1 MANLVDVGQR
11 GECRTDSAAARSPS
25 RALGVCPLPLPAVGR
40 VESRAGAW
48 AGAGGG
54 QEGGGTVT
62 VPALCWVLCS
72 SLAAGR
78 VHPVFICAWRGVK
91 SLQRV

>member
-25 RALGVCPLPLPAVGR
+25 RALGVCPLPLPALGR

-48 AGAGGG
+48 AGAGGS
-54 QEGGGTVT
+54 QGGGTVT
-62 VPALCWVLCS
+62 APALCWVLCS
-72 SLAAGR
+72 EAAVWLLAGCTLASF
-78 VHPVFICAWRGVK
+78 VLGV
-91 SLQRV
+91 V

>member
-25 RALGVCPLPLPAVGR
+25 RALGVCPFPLPALGR

-48 AGAGGG
+48 AGAGG
-54 QEGGGTVT
+54 TRV
-62 VPALCWVLCS
+62 VALSLLQLCAGCCAAVWPLAGCTLSSFVL
-72 SLAAGR
+72 
-78 VHPVFICAWRGVK
+78 GV
-91 SLQRV
+91 V